1 MSFSTDYTPISHL
14 FNMEKI
20 IEKLVYKRIFN
31 SLDINNKIY
40 LLQFGFQQ
48 KYLTTHALIN
58 LTEGI

>member
-1 MSFSTDYTPISHL
+1 MSFSTYYTPISHL

-58 LTEGI
+58 LAEGI